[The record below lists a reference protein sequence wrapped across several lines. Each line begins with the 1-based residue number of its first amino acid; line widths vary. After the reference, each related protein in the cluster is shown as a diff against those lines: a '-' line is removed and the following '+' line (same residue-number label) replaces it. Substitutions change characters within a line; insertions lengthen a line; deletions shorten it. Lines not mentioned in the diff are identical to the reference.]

1 MRKLTLLSL
10 AVVLTFT
17 PATLAAQDAAQK
29 EALAKTANPELVGAL
44 AKELDAT
51 PAQAEGAAGSL
62 FSLAKSRLSADD
74 WSKVAKSVP
83 GIDGLLLAAPQGAI
97 GTTGAMGA
105 IAGKA
110 GGLTSAASAF
120 SKLGLKPELVGKA
133 VPVLTG
139 FVGKTG
145 GADVA
150 KLLGGVLK

>member
-1 MRKLTLLSL
+1 MRNLTLLSL

-17 PATLAAQDAAQK
+17 PGTLAAQDAAEK
-29 EALAKTANPELVGAL
+29 AALAKTANPELVGAL

-74 WSKVAKSVP
+74 WSKVA
-83 GIDGLLLAAPQGAI
+83 I

-105 IAGKA
+105 MAGKA
-110 GGLTSAASAF
+110 AGLASAASAF

-133 VPVLTG
+133 VPVLTS

>member
-1 MRKLTLLSL
+1 
-10 AVVLTFT
+10 
-17 PATLAAQDAAQK
+17 
-29 EALAKTANPELVGAL
+29 
-44 AKELDAT
+44 
-51 PAQAEGAAGSL
+51 
-62 FSLAKSRLSADD
+62 
-74 WSKVAKSVP
+74 
-83 GIDGLLLAAPQGAI
+83 
-97 GTTGAMGA
+97 MGA